1 MDKVTTLDLEQY
13 KAYTYAEEL
22 KRILDKLNEVINY
35 VNNGDVPQD
44 VIDQI
49 EEDIGELQTAVL
61 TLSGYFTNGK
71 ANEALTSDTLG
82 EYTPTDIENALTNI
96 ATLLDYFT
104 TLGVAKKASQLYYK
118 DVLNVAHYIQWDPVN
133 DRWVITDTSN
143 NPNGKLYVKTLQ
155 SDITTQLSQDLDY
168 DETLIDWLNDRF
180 QQTGEAKFA
189 EVAFELLKE
198 GTSHRVYHD
207 SNGWH
212 FVGDIYAPSSDLTVS
227 AINADELTLSDLD
240 TTDPHVAGKVWNDSG
255 TLKISN
261 G

>member
-44 VIDQI
+44 VIDEI
-49 EEDIGELQTAVL
+49 ENNIAVL
-61 TLSGYFTNGK
+61 QSYFTDGK
-71 ANEALTSDTLG
+71 ANEALSADSADSIG
-82 EYTPTDIENALTNI
+82 EYTETDIETALTNI

-104 TLGVAKKASQLYYK
+104 TLGVAKKASQLWYK